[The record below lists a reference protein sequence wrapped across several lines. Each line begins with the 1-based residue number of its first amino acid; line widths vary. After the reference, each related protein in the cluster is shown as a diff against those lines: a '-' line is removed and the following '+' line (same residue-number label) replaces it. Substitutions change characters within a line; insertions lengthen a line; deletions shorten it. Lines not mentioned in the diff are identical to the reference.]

1 MKEVD
6 TSSNLNS
13 RIKLFADWLNNGG
26 VKTIW
31 SNHLLEDLIKV
42 KFRADGTVDESTV
55 SSVVRASLLA
65 YEGTQWTP
73 PHSSIELMTEYQT
86 TLQKALF
93 FEQIMIDT
101 KEDFDSIYEQHKNSE
116 STLYR
121 GVTEA
126 KWRIYSSLQ
135 RYWINE
141 KLYEN
146 GTDYKTFIEKT
157 ISNAKKQNGG
167 ILEKFFKK
175 NGISPRE

>member
-42 KFRADGTVDESTV
+42 KFRTDGTVDESTV

-73 PHSSIELMTEYQT
+73 PHSSIELMTEYET

-93 FEQIMIDT
+93 LS
-101 KEDFDSIYEQHKNSE
+101 K
-116 STLYR
+116 
-121 GVTEA
+121 
-126 KWRIYSSLQ
+126 
-135 RYWINE
+135 
-141 KLYEN
+141 
-146 GTDYKTFIEKT
+146 
-157 ISNAKKQNGG
+157 
-167 ILEKFFKK
+167 
-175 NGISPRE
+175 